1 MENTKQ
7 RYSALPIIMMFA
19 LYFMVSFVTGLQ
31 NPMGVIVKSQFS
43 VTNFLATLG
52 NFMVFIAYALM
63 GMPAGNMLQRI
74 GYRKTALA
82 ADVVGLLGVVIIFLS
97 GRIGGFPLYL
107 FGAFISG
114 IAICMLNTVVN
125 PLTNALGGG
134 GRRGNQ
140 LIQFGGTFNSLG
152 ATIVP
157 IFVGALV
164 GNAAQASISD
174 ATPALVL
181 AMAIFVLAFVVFAL
195 VKIPEPF
202 QTAAAQNVTYERTP
216 WAFRHFL
223 LGCIAIF
230 FYVGV
235 EVGIPNIANLY
246 MTSDNGLGMDTA
258 VAGTVCGTYWFLM
271 LIGRLIGGFLGMK
284 VGSRPM
290 LTFVTTLALAFVL
303 LAMFL
308 PESTVTM
315 PVFNSN
321 LSFSL
326 EAVRI
331 NLVMLVLCGLC
342 TSVMWGCIFNLAVEG
357 LGKYTAKASGLFMM
371 MVCGGGILPLI
382 QGYVADH
389 IGYLTSYWVIALGIA
404 FMLWYALIGSKNV
417 NKDIVTE

>member
-1 MENTKQ
+1 MAKQ
-7 RYSALPIIMMFA
+7 LPD
-19 LYFMVSFVTGLQ
+19 LSFSQLINISFGFF
-31 NPMGVIVKSQFS
+31 GVQ
-43 VTNFLATLG
+43 
-52 NFMVFIAYALM
+52 IAYALQSANISRIFATLGADPHSLSFFWLLPPIM
-63 GMPAGNMLQRI
+63 GMIVQPL
-74 GYRKTALA
+74 
-82 ADVVGLLGVVIIFLS
+82 VGKYS
-97 GRIGGFPLYL
+97 DR
-107 FGAFISG
+107 
-114 IAICMLNTVVN
+114 TW
-125 PLTNALGGG
+125 TRW
-134 GRRGNQ
+134 GRRIPY
-140 LIQFGGTFNSLG
+140 L
-152 ATIVP
+152 
-157 IFVGALV
+157 FVGALV

-174 ATPALVL
+174 ATPSLVL